1 MIIEFNEG
9 EEFMREETISI
20 IVLVYNIE
28 QYLSK
33 CLDSIV
39 NQNYRNLEIIIIDD
53 GSTDSSKE
61 ICDIYAKRDER
72 IKVIHQKNSGP
83 GVARK
88 VGVRNA
94 TGKYIG
100 FVDGDDYIDKN
111 MYINLM
117 DSVLKTGADVVHTS
131 HYNDVRGS
139 IYKVNGFNALI
150 DTENEKNKLIR
161 GILGLEVGIEPSIWS
176 KLFKTELIKK
186 SIEDIND
193 ECSYGEDLICLIST
207 IVNSKKLAIVDSAYY
222 YYCIRKSS
230 CSHKKDKENIL
241 QEIRLWYNVVDV
253 LKKYSLYEIFYDDVI
268 NFLNKHMVLGIER
281 ASSYEFVVQKYL
293 LSNVDK
299 FINKKIVIWGAGSVG
314 KSYYSQLCRY
324 SDITIIAWIDK
335 CLDKNTYN
343 CMTISKPEIIE
354 QLDYDYIIIAIKDY
368 NNAKKIYE
376 EIGSYGVKNEKVFWE
391 KPMFIV

>member
-1 MIIEFNEG
+1 
-9 EEFMREETISI
+9 MREETISI

-39 NQNYRNLEIIIIDD
+39 NQTYRNLEIIIIDD

-186 SIEDIND
+186 
-193 ECSYGEDLICLIST
+193 
-207 IVNSKKLAIVDSAYY
+207 
-222 YYCIRKSS
+222 
-230 CSHKKDKENIL
+230 
-241 QEIRLWYNVVDV
+241 V
-253 LKKYSLYEIFYDDVI
+253 LKI
-268 NFLNKHMVLGIER
+268 
-281 ASSYEFVVQKYL
+281 
-293 LSNVDK
+293 
-299 FINKKIVIWGAGSVG
+299 
-314 KSYYSQLCRY
+314 
-324 SDITIIAWIDK
+324 
-335 CLDKNTYN
+335 
-343 CMTISKPEIIE
+343 
-354 QLDYDYIIIAIKDY
+354 
-368 NNAKKIYE
+368 
-376 EIGSYGVKNEKVFWE
+376 
-391 KPMFIV
+391 